1 MSLNDPRP
9 QTNDT
14 HLDLFE
20 HIMNGLAVHERER
33 WVRQHMPRTY
43 AMLTV
48 SSMLPH
54 TGARLSSGKRLGAL
68 ADE

>member
-1 MSLNDPRP
+1 MMNDPRP

-20 HIMNGLAVHERER
+20 HIMAGLDVQQRER
-33 WVRQHMPRTY
+33 WVQRFMPRTY
-43 AMLTV
+43 AMLV
-48 SSMLPH
+48 VGHMLPH

>member
-1 MSLNDPRP
+1 MMNDPRP
-9 QTNDT
+9 QSNDT

-20 HIMNGLAVHERER
+20 HIMAGIAPTERER
-33 WVRQHMPRTY
+33 WVARYMPRTY
-43 AMLTV
+43 AVLV
-48 SSMLPH
+48 VNNMLPH

>member
-9 QTNDT
+9 QTNDP

-20 HIMNGLAVHERER
+20 QIMQGLAVHERER
-33 WVRQHMPRTY
+33 WVQRFMPRTY

-48 SSMLPH
+48 GQMLPH